1 MIEDSPFKVDSI
13 MHNPKTGR
21 EPQHNKQVPVTEDTL
36 AYPALQKQSFHFD
49 REITHYNDRL
59 GYYKT
64 FRLKHILEL
73 ILLPS
78 ITGKIR
84 NILILHFQ

>member
-36 AYPALQKQSFHFD
+36 AYPALQKQSLF
-49 REITHYNDRL
+49 
-59 GYYKT
+59 
-64 FRLKHILEL
+64 ILTVRS
-73 ILLPS
+73 PTTT
-78 ITGKIR
+78 TG
-84 NILILHFQ
+84 